1 MKRIVNIGQFE
12 GLIHAILS
20 WKLTILIL
28 DAQNKY
34 AAGVATNF
42 YAYLASIDMGT
53 CESNTGV
60 DQT

>member
-20 WKLTILIL
+20 WKLTIFIL

-34 AAGVATNF
+34 AAGAATNSMVLGK
-42 YAYLASIDMGT
+42 YRHRSM
-53 CESNTGV
+53 
-60 DQT
+60 